1 MIADTTVASA
11 TKEGVTMYR
20 IMRRIN
26 LVSRCQGYFVLDRLK
41 SADLCFSHHSYLLT
55 VDRRP
60 GISQEELAR
69 ELCVNKSSVT
79 RTLAHLEKHGYV
91 ERRSSEQDRRVLQV
105 YPTEK
110 LRQTLPQLRDVLRQW
125 NDYLTK
131 DFTDDEMAQFE
142 RMLDKMVERAKDY
155 SNHRSEAMP

>member
-41 SADLCFSHHSYLLT
+41 SADLCFSHHSYLLA
-55 VDRRP
+55 VARCP
-60 GISQEELAR
+60 GIAQEELAQ

-79 RTLAHLEKHGYV
+79 RALAHLERHGYV
-91 ERRSSEQDRRVLQV
+91 ERRCSAQDRRVQQV

-110 LRQTLPQLRDVLRQW
+110 LEQMLPRIREALRQW
-125 NDYLTK
+125 NAYLTAEFS
-131 DFTDDEMAQFE
+131 DSEMQQFE
-142 RMLDKMVERAKDY
+142 RVLDRMVERAREY
-155 SNHRSEAMP
+155 SNHRSEAKP